1 MRRLNSRSGVAWA
14 LLLVVG
20 LVGCTP
26 TPMPSPTAT
35 STLPPTPTPTV
46 TSTLTPT
53 PTPSPPPQKPVLSL
67 PGKVTLEAGKKIAIR
82 ASALGAE
89 RYEWRLARESDGLI
103 SPTEGDATLYTAPTG
118 RSGLAILT
126 VVAYNA
132 HGASPPATLEINVVP
147 KATIRLDALANMLSL
162 MSRSGDPSAF
172 IKPERSPDDCHTGSD
187 CLRFTYEPGGEW
199 GSVHWWPFCV
209 ASAASP
215 TLHIAP
221 GPECS
226 INVLQVGNLSE
237 VNRLTFWA
245 RGDQGG
251 EIVEFRVGS
260 VNVSPGPFRSS
271 GRVTLT
277 TDWQGCE
284 IDLAGMDLVDAID
297 LFVWFATDRDNPGG
311 AVFYLDDVQS
321 EGAKE
326 PSSLHLSAGQN
337 LVDLLTRLYW
347 GRLLPHT
354 LRPHDDSNPMA
365 V

>member
-14 LLLVVG
+14 LLLAVS
-20 LVGCTP
+20 LAGCTP

-67 PGKVTLEAGKKIAIR
+67 PDPLTLEARKKIAIR
-82 ASALGAE
+82 ARALGAE
-89 RYEWRLARESDGLI
+89 RYEWRLAKGSDGLI
-103 SPTEGDATLYTAPTG
+103 SPTVGDVALYTAPTG
-118 RSGLAILT
+118 RSGSAILT

-132 HGASPPATLEINVVP
+132 HGASPPASLEIKVVP
-147 KATIRLDALANMLSL
+147 KATIRLDALANRLGL
-162 MSRSGDPSAF
+162 MSGSGDPSAF
-172 IKPERSPDDCHTGSD
+172 IKLERGQDDCHTGSD

-209 ASAASP
+209 ASATSP

-245 RGDQGG
+245 RGDRGG

-260 VNVSPGPFRSS
+260 VNVSPRPFRSS